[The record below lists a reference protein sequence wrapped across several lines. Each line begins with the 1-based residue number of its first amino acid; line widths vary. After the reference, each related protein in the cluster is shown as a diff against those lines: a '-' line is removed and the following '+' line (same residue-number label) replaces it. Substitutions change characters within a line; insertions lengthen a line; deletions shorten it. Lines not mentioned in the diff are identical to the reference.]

1 MNSFR
6 IWRVSD
12 GRGMLNKMLDAGF
25 RIRYLRKMDFAT
37 LRALVLG
44 RWENGDE
51 EDIGCFP
58 KHMCTDPT
66 VVPDPHPFLPYWEEG
81 DPVD

>member
-1 MNSFR
+1 
-6 IWRVSD
+6 
-12 GRGMLNKMLDAGF
+12 MLDAGF
-25 RIRYLRKMDFAT
+25 RVRSGNMHNGNCEL
-37 LRALVLG
+37 LVLG